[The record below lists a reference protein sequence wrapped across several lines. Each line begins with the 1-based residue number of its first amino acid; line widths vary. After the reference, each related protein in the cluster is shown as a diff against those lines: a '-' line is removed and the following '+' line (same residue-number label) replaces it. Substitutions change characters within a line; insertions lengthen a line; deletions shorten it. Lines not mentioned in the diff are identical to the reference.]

1 MKALLCTRYCTPEE
15 LELADIAEPTAG
27 PGEAAVRVRA
37 AALNF
42 FDTLIIAGKYQH
54 KPPFPFSPAA
64 EFAGEIESVGADVTG
79 FAPGDRV
86 IGNIGWGAAREKVAV
101 ATDRLVAMPAGL
113 DFDHAAGLTVI
124 YGTTMHALNDRA
136 KLKAGETLAVLGA
149 AGGTGL
155 AAVELG
161 KLIGA
166 RVIACASSD
175 DKIAFAKQH
184 GADDGVNYAASD
196 LKDSLRALT
205 GGKGVDVVYDPIG
218 GAQGEAAL
226 RGMDWGGRY
235 LVIGFARRLLG
246 RLDAARSARPPRQHD
261 EDSRVVCAG
270 QAVVARARGLSAER
284 SGGRAQGDC
293 RTQSDGQGDTAA
305 LEPGH
310 GAARRFAVRRA
321 DAVGDELN
329 RGHQHRGIVGET
341 DDRQHVGNGV
351 DRQHEISD
359 RRNERRLHAE
369 RRIPVEGAIIGR
381 KQFLG
386 EWNPRGHT
394 LELAPEVALKRA
406 VVVAAPECRA
416 CECHEH

>member
-101 ATDRLVAMPAGL
+101 ATDRLVAIPAGL

-235 LVIGFARRLLG
+235 LVIGFAAGDMPKLPLNLVLLRSYDVLG
-246 RLDAARSARPPRQHD
+246 VYWGAWTQRDPQGHRANMTKILEWCVQGKLSSHVHAVYPLSEAAA
-261 EDSRVVCAG
+261 ALK
-270 QAVVARARGLSAER
+270 AIAER
-284 SGGRAQGDC
+284 KVMGK
-293 RTQSDGQGDTAA
+293 
-305 LEPGH
+305 
-310 GAARRFAVRRA
+310 
-321 DAVGDELN
+321 
-329 RGHQHRGIVGET
+329 
-341 DDRQHVGNGV
+341 
-351 DRQHEISD
+351 
-359 RRNERRLHAE
+359 
-369 RRIPVEGAIIGR
+369 AILR
-381 KQFLG
+381 
-386 EWNPRGHT
+386 P
-394 LELAPEVALKRA
+394 
-406 VVVAAPECRA
+406 
-416 CECHEH
+416 